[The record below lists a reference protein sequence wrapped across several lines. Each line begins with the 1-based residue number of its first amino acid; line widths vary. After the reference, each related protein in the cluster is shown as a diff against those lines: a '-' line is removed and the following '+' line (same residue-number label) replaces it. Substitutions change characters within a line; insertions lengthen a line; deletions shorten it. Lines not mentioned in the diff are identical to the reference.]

1 MLRLPRAPAGA
12 DIQPVRIAP
21 VAAVCPD
28 RCRDLAAAALRQLW
42 LPMHNLWSL
51 NVLSKA
57 SQLGLLVLLAGCV
70 AGPGG
75 WWTGSPGQGV
85 WYNRALDEMQACHAA
100 RHRAQA
106 TLRQLDGR
114 FASADYRC
122 GFEQAFCD
130 VATGFRG
137 DVPPQPPAGYWSWR
151 FRSDAGRCRV
161 DEWYAGYAAGLMAA
175 RAEGFDQ
182 HRIGSPPVCQ
192 LQGGIAPGL
201 DQHPHS
207 GSIPHYPLSAG
218 DVPKTAPTMVTPR
231 AGVFHSSQ
239 SGNGLSLPAS
249 GTVTQR
255 IQL

>member
-1 MLRLPRAPAGA
+1 MAPAGA
-12 DIQPVRIAP
+12 DIQLVRIAP
-21 VAAVCPD
+21 AAAVCPD
-28 RCRDLAAAALRQLW
+28 RCRDLAAAALRQHW
-42 LPMHNLWSL
+42 LPMHNLSSL

-70 AGPGG
+70 SGPGG
-75 WWTGSPGQGV
+75 WLSGCPGRDGG
-85 WYNRALDEMQACHAA
+85 YNRPLDELQACRVA
-100 RHRAQA
+100 RHRAHS

-130 VATGFRG
+130 VATGYRG

-175 RAEGFDQ
+175 RQEGFDQ
-182 HRIGSPPVCQ
+182 HRIDSPPGCQ
-192 LQGGIAPGL
+192 MQGGIAPGL
-201 DQHPHS
+201 DQHQHP
-207 GSIPHYPLSAG
+207 GSMLYTPLSAG
-218 DVPKTAPTMVTPR
+218 DLPAAAPTTVTPHTS
-231 AGVFHSSQ
+231 VSPNPQ
-239 SGNGLSLPAS
+239 SGDGLSLPAS